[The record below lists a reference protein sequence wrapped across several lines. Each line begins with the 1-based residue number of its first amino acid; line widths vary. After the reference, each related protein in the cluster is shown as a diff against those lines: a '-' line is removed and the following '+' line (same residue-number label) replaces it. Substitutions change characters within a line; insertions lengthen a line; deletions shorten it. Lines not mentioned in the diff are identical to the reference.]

1 MRSCVAGKSHRC
13 KELISREAC
22 VRGVNIEAML
32 LVLRIFASPVSVSLP
47 NAAGTH
53 DRPALLFCLNVRPII
68 AYMPPLRANPSPY
81 IRLPTGTPH
90 PARAYTGML
99 GRFQLGIIGVAGM
112 RIAPA
117 TPCDNGNKVSR
128 CEILD
133 HQPLFSAL
141 HDVQLARS
149 VELRIVKLTMSTE
162 SCRALRLRL
171 FKPEYNT
178 QRWKRR

>member
-1 MRSCVAGKSHRC
+1 MGGSNDHERTVFQSLSSMRSCVAGKSHRC

-47 NAAGTH
+47 NAADTH

-68 AYMPPLRANPSPY
+68 ADMPPLRANPSPY

-112 RIAPA
+112 HIAPA
-117 TPCDNGNKVSR
+117 TPCDNGNKFPAVRSWTTSR
-128 CEILD
+128 FFQ
-133 HQPLFSAL
+133 HFMTYNL
-141 HDVQLARS
+141 HAVWS
-149 VELRIVKLTMSTE
+149 
-162 SCRALRLRL
+162 
-171 FKPEYNT
+171 FG
-178 QRWKRR
+178 